1 MKKLTR
7 KSISVLLSLLMAL
20 SVFGGLAFTA
30 SAADWST
37 SNSLPATAGSYK
49 LMTDVAL
56 SSTWSPADGTTL
68 DLNGHKITRNGTIL
82 SVGNGVTFTLEDSK
96 KDSTD
101 PADKHYYT
109 TSRPATISSSETDSY
124 FVGGYLTGARSAIA
138 VVVESGGNFIMN
150 GGTIFGNQNYSDA
163 GGVRVYGNDDDAG
176 LPGGVF
182 TMNDGNIIGNY
193 ANWGGGLYLNGGS
206 VFNLNGG
213 SVLQNY
219 APNGGGGVLTWGTFN
234 MSGGTVAKNS
244 SIGPAGIYLFEG
256 EFHLSG
262 GTITGNTSSRDQGGL
277 GGAAKTYISGNPVV
291 TGNTSRGNTSNFNIP
306 NGKTL
311 TLEGA
316 LTEGASIQ
324 INTQANPND
333 GNPIIFVDGWGEYM
347 GDEDP
352 NDYFVSDN
360 NSWQIILNT
369 NGDLQITDPAKTYYT
384 ASFAAGEGS
393 GDAPKSVTT
402 AVALTLPENSFTA
415 PDDNLFAGWLS
426 GSDNTLYQSGESVTL
441 TGDTAFTA
449 QWVQAVHVTFEP
461 ENGSPAETV
470 LVLPNTT
477 VTAPEGWEKDEMALQ
492 GWRLGD
498 TRFDFSTPVTEDI
511 TLHAIWVETVT
522 DYDPADAGQI
532 YADFQATAGSAG
544 FNSNEDYPKL
554 VDNNTSTKWCR
565 GGAEGFIEFY
575 STEAFVPIGYS
586 LTTANDTSSNSGRNP
601 VSWTIQGKV
610 NPGDGWTTIVSVEN
624 DTTLEARNYT
634 EYSFPIDGCTSGF
647 RYFRFAYSA
656 VRSGNQFQLSEL
668 KFRGIPATVSTGHDL
683 SFSAGENVLAAN
695 CSNDPCAFED
705 GKLELTLN
713 APAKTVYGDGNSE
726 IATLTDL
733 DRFDAELNL
742 SISEDDI
749 KYYNGET
756 LLAAAPTDAG
766 DYIASLTATID
777 GTDYTIT
784 KNYSIAKADPAYT
797 APADLS
803 AVYGDTL
810 SSVAL
815 PEGWAWAASADTL
828 VGNAGNNSFDA
839 IFTPADTA
847 NYNTATVSLS
857 VAVDKAAPTYAL
869 PTELTALCGQT
880 LADVELPDGWTWDD
894 ETTPVETVGADA
906 ETKDATYTATFTP
919 ADTANYNT
927 ASAELTVTVSH
938 AYVNHDAKA
947 PTCTAIGWD
956 AYQTCENC
964 DYTEYVEISAGGHQY
979 GTEGSAYYTCTVCGA
994 VDAARKAVIDQ
1005 QAADAV
1011 IALIEAI
1018 GTVDDSDKTKTKIDA
1033 ARTAYQKLTPEQKA
1047 LVSNLATLEQAEA
1060 SYDAL
1065 MNKPCKYCG
1074 QVHDASV
1081 GGGIT
1086 AIVHAILYFFLHLFG
1101 KR

>member
-1 MKKLTR
+1 MKKTMIR
-7 KSISVLLSLLMAL
+7 KVISVFLSILMTASL
-20 SVFGGLAFTA
+20 FIGLAINVF
-30 SAADWST
+30 AAPVYTEWTT
-37 SNSLPATAGSYK
+37 SNALPSEAGFYK
-49 LMTDVAL
+49 LMTDVTL

-96 KDSTD
+96 KDSTN

-124 FVGGYLTGARSAIA
+124 FVGGYLTGANSAIA
-138 VVVESGGNFIMN
+138 VVIESGGNFIMN
-150 GGTIFGNQNYSDA
+150 GGTIFGNRNNSDA
-163 GGVRVYGNDDDAG
+163 GGVRVYGNNDDAG

-193 ANWGGGLYLNGGS
+193 ANWGGGLYLNGGG

-213 SVLQNY
+213 SVCSNY

-234 MSGGTVAKNS
+234 MSGGTLAKNS
-244 SIGPAGIYLFEG
+244 SIGPAGVYLFAG

-262 GTITGNTSSRDQGGL
+262 GMITGNTSSRDQGGL
-277 GGAAKTYISGNPVV
+277 GGASKTYISGNPVV
-291 TGNTSRGNTSNFNIP
+291 TGNTSKGNTSNFVIP

-311 TLEGA
+311 TLEGP

-333 GNPIIFVDGWGEYM
+333 GNSIIFVDGWGEYM

-352 NDYFVSDN
+352 NNYFVSDN
-360 NSWQIILNT
+360 NSWQIIQNA

-402 AVALTLPENSFTA
+402 AVALTLPENSLTA

-426 GSDNTLYQSGESVTL
+426 GSDNTLYQPGESVTL
-441 TGDTAFTA
+441 TEDTTFTA

-477 VTAPEGWEKDEMALQ
+477 VTAPEGWEKDGMALQ
-492 GWRLGD
+492 GWRLGG
-498 TRFDFSTPVTEDI
+498 TRFDISTPVTEDI
-511 TLHAIWVETVT
+511 TLHAIWAEIVT

-544 FNSNEDYPKL
+544 YNSNEDYPKL

-565 GGAEGFIEFY
+565 GAAEGFIEFY

-601 VSWTIQGKV
+601 TNWTIQGKA

-634 EYSFPIDGCTSGF
+634 EYSFAIDGCTSGF

-656 VRSGNQFQLSEL
+656 VRSGNSFQLSEL
-668 KFRGIPATVSTGHDL
+668 KFRGIPATASTGHDL
-683 SFSAGENVLAAN
+683 SFRAEENVLAAN

-726 IATLTDL
+726 IATLTCL

-742 SISEDDI
+742 LISEDDI

-756 LLAAAPTDAG
+756 LLDAAPTDAG
-766 DYIASLTATID
+766 DYTASLTATID

-797 APADLS
+797 AP
-803 AVYGDTL
+803 
-810 SSVAL
+810 
-815 PEGWAWAASADTL
+815 E
-828 VGNAGNNSFDA
+828 
-839 IFTPADTA
+839 
-847 NYNTATVSLS
+847 
-857 VAVDKAAPTYAL
+857 
-869 PTELTALCGQT
+869 ELTALCGQT
-880 LADVELPDGWTWDD
+880 LAAIALPEGWAWDD
-894 ETTPVETVGADA
+894 ETTPVAAVGADA
-906 ETKDATYTATFTP
+906 QTKDAAYAATFTP

-927 ASAELTVTVSH
+927 ASVELTVTVSH
-938 AYVNHDAKA
+938 AYVNHGAQA
-947 PTCTAIGWD
+947 PTCTEIGWDAYRTCANCDYTEYVEIPANGHAYVNHEAQAPTCTEIGWD

-964 DYTEYVEISAGGHQY
+964 DYTTYEEIPANGHSYVNHEAQTPTCTKIGWDAYQTCENCDYTTYVEIPATGAHTTTLVNAKEATA
-979 GTEGSAYYTCTVCGA
+979 TEDGYTGDEVCTVCGQTI
-994 VDAARKAVIDQ
+994 KAGEVIP
-1005 QAADAV
+1005 AT
-1011 IALIEAI
+1011 
-1018 GTVDDSDKTKTKIDA
+1018 GTPDEPTTPDK
-1033 ARTAYQKLTPEQKA
+1033 P
-1047 LVSNLATLEQAEA
+1047 SNGGCPL
-1060 SYDAL
+1060 
-1065 MNKPCKYCG
+1065 CG
-1074 QVHDASV
+1074 EDHGSN
-1081 GGGIT
+1081 T
-1086 AIVHAILYFFLHLFG
+1086 AIKAIHYVMYWLTWLFRDWLPGFF
-1101 KR
+1101 K